1 MRPALFLLLFLAL
14 ADCISA
20 AWMHLCISASLQLL
34 LLLLPRT
41 SSQQS
46 KSFNICF
53 RGVFFFPL
61 SPPPPLSTLFPHS
74 EHTKKRSRFIS
85 AATGLGSSCGIVASV
100 RMRSRY
106 SNCRKLPR
114 QCDGCERNY
123 CCLLSL
129 HKKKR
134 GGWGLSTTKT
144 HWGEKKKDCCLCSS
158 LLIAVKC
165 PHGRQCSAG
174 RSVSFSC

>member
-134 GGWGLSTTKT
+134 GGVGSVNNENSL
-144 HWGEKKKDCCLCSS
+144 GGKKKKTVVCAVLC
-158 LLIAVKC
+158 
-165 PHGRQCSAG
+165 
-174 RSVSFSC
+174 